1 MSREPVSRARCWRFL
16 QKASGAC
23 GDLGTFIPHAIGA
36 MTIAALPPA
45 GVLLGFRQLFAGL
58 IGGFWSGAASLLPSL
73 DGKRPYATADFSSA
87 SRRQPVRRQ
96 D

>member
-36 MTIAALPPA
+36 MTIADLPPA
-45 GVLLGFRQLFAGL
+45 GVCSAFASSLLG
-58 IGGFWSGAASLLPSL
+58 
-73 DGKRPYATADFSSA
+73 
-87 SRRQPVRRQ
+87 
-96 D
+96 